1 MHFKHIFLILALTAI
16 SLATWAQQQVAVFSI
31 NDFHGAFVR
40 NDDKGIVGAPS
51 LWQTLDSLKRV
62 YPYNVTVSAGDNFG
76 GSYFYNATHGVLFP
90 VLFNDLGIRIS
101 SVGKPLLLIS
111 GGIHRF
117 VPKVGILRM

>member
-51 LWQTLDSLKRV
+51 YGKLS
-62 YPYNVTVSAGDNFG
+62 
-76 GSYFYNATHGVLFP
+76 
-90 VLFNDLGIRIS
+90 IR
-101 SVGKPLLLIS
+101 
-111 GGIHRF
+111 
-117 VPKVGILRM
+117 